1 MSVRGNK
8 NGLPFQDR
16 EASYFTPILLKAV
29 SCMETSI
36 KTELGEIAE
45 MVAKA
50 EMHAAQ
56 IGSGAIADRLMKVRY
71 EVYNIED
78 TV

>member
-1 MSVRGNK
+1 
-8 NGLPFQDR
+8 
-16 EASYFTPILLKAV
+16 
-29 SCMETSI
+29 METSI